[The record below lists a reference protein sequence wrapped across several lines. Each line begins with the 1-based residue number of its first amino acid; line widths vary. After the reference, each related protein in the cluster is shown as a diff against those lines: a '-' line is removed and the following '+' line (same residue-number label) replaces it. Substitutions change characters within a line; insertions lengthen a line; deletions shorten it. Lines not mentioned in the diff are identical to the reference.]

1 MDGRTKVYGVIGDP
15 VEHSMSPL
23 MHNFYAR
30 RTGKDLV
37 YVPFHVNRGTVEMA
51 VKGAFALNIQGIN
64 VTVPHK
70 QYVMKCLEA
79 IDEDA
84 LAIGAVNTLVR
95 TEHGYKG
102 YNTDGAGLKRV
113 MDEAGISITGE
124 KCILLGAGGAAKA
137 AAYILAKSGAAVV
150 YILNRSLE
158 KAAALADYINGLA
171 GREVLIP
178 LKLEEYGQIPQNEKG
193 YLAVQSTS
201 VGMHPHTEDVIIE
214 DTDFYKLIHT
224 AVDIVY
230 TPSCTKFMK
239 MVQEAGGKAINGL
252 DMLLYQGL
260 IAYELWNPDVKV
272 DKDTIDTVREMI
284 LDHLHGNT
292 RKNNV
297 IFTGFMGAG
306 KTSAGRFY
314 ASHYHMP
321 FIDTDQEIEKEA
333 GMAISRIFADKGEE
347 AFRKLET
354 QCLEKLLKTT
364 DGAVISVGGGLPLR
378 EENRELLKKL
388 GLVVYL
394 DVSPETVYKRI
405 GADVSSRP
413 MLHSDDVPARIRSL
427 LDERQPLYLKAAHMA
442 VDVNDRSLEEIAEEI
457 YQEAHK

>member
-1 MDGRTKVYGVIGDP
+1 MDGKTKVYGVMGDP
-15 VEHSMSPL
+15 IEHSMSPL
-23 MHNFYAR
+23 MHNFYAE
-30 RTGKDLV
+30 RTGTDLV

-51 VKGAFALNIQGIN
+51 VKGAFALNIQGMN

-70 QYVMKCLEA
+70 QDVMKCLEA

-84 LAIGAVNTLVR
+84 KAIGAVNTLVR

-102 YNTDGAGLKRV
+102 YNTDGAGLKRA
-113 MDEAGISITGE
+113 MDEAGISIAGE
-124 KCILLGAGGAAKA
+124 KCILIGAGGAAKA
-137 AAYILAKSGAAVV
+137 AAYILAKSGASVV
-150 YILNRSLE
+150 YILNRSVE
-158 KAAALADYINGLA
+158 KAAALADINGLM
-171 GREVLIP
+171 GRAVLIP
-178 LKLEEYGQIPQNEKG
+178 LKLEEYDQIPQEEKG
-193 YLAVQSTS
+193 YLAIQSTS

-214 DTDFYKLIHT
+214 DEAFYKLIHT

-239 MVQEAGGKAINGL
+239 MVQAAGGKAINGL

-260 IAYELWNPDVKV
+260 IAFELWNPEVKV
-272 DKDTIDTVREMI
+272 DKDTIDRIREMI

-292 RKNNV
+292 RKHNV

-306 KTSAGRFY
+306 KTSAGHFY
-314 ASHYHMP
+314 ADHYHMP

-333 GMAISRIFADKGEE
+333 GMAISQIFKEQGEE

-354 QCLEKLLKTT
+354 QCLEKLLRTT

-413 MLHSDDVPARIRSL
+413 MLHSDDVPGRIRSL
-427 LDERQPLYLKAAHMA
+427 LNERRPLYLKSAHVA
-442 VDVNDRSLEEIAEEI
+442 VDLNDRSLDAITEEI
-457 YQEAHK
+457 YREAHK

>member
-70 QYVMKCLEA
+70 QDVMKCLEA

-84 LAIGAVNTLVR
+84 LAIGAVNTLVS
-95 TEHGYKG
+95 TEHGSKG
-102 YNTDGAGLKRV
+102 YNTDGAGLKR
-113 MDEAGISITGE
+113 
-124 KCILLGAGGAAKA
+124 
-137 AAYILAKSGAAVV
+137 
-150 YILNRSLE
+150 LNRSLE

-171 GREVLIP
+171 GREVLMP

-427 LDERQPLYLKAAHMA
+427 LDERRPLYLKAAHMA

>member
-1 MDGRTKVYGVIGDP
+1 
-15 VEHSMSPL
+15 
-23 MHNFYAR
+23 
-30 RTGKDLV
+30 
-37 YVPFHVNRGTVEMA
+37 
-51 VKGAFALNIQGIN
+51 
-64 VTVPHK
+64 
-70 QYVMKCLEA
+70 
-79 IDEDA
+79 
-84 LAIGAVNTLVR
+84 
-95 TEHGYKG
+95 
-102 YNTDGAGLKRV
+102 
-113 MDEAGISITGE
+113 
-124 KCILLGAGGAAKA
+124 
-137 AAYILAKSGAAVV
+137 
-150 YILNRSLE
+150 
-158 KAAALADYINGLA
+158 
-171 GREVLIP
+171 
-178 LKLEEYGQIPQNEKG
+178 
-193 YLAVQSTS
+193 
-201 VGMHPHTEDVIIE
+201 
-214 DTDFYKLIHT
+214 
-224 AVDIVY
+224 
-230 TPSCTKFMK
+230 
-239 MVQEAGGKAINGL
+239 
-252 DMLLYQGL
+252 MLLYQGL

-347 AFRKLET
+347 VFRKLET

-364 DGAVISVGGGLPLR
+364 DGAVISVDGGLPLR

-394 DVSPETVYKRI
+394 DVSAGDCLQAYR
-405 GADVSSRP
+405 ADVSSRP

-427 LDERQPLYLKAAHMA
+427 LDERRPLYLKAAHMA
-442 VDVNDRSLEEIAEEI
+442 VDVNDRSLEDIAEEI

>member
-1 MDGRTKVYGVIGDP
+1 MDGRTKVYGVMGDP
-15 VEHSMSPL
+15 IEHSMSPL

-37 YVPFHVNRGTVEMA
+37 YVPFHVNQGTVEMA

-70 QYVMKCLEA
+70 QDVMKCLES

-102 YNTDGAGLKRV
+102 YNTDGAGLKRA

-150 YILNRSLE
+150 YILNRSVE
-158 KAAALADYINGLA
+158 KAAALADYINGLVGCA
-171 GREVLIP
+171 VLIP
-178 LKLEEYGQIPQNEKG
+178 LKLEEYDQIPQEEKG
-193 YLAVQSTS
+193 YLAIQSTS
-201 VGMHPHTEDVIIE
+201 VGMHPHVDDVIIE
-214 DTDFYKLIHT
+214 DEAFYKLIHT

-239 MVQEAGGKAINGL
+239 MVQAAGGRAMNGL

-284 LDHLHGNT
+284 LDHLHGNV
-292 RKNNV
+292 RK
-297 IFTGFMGAG
+297 IM
-306 KTSAGRFY
+306 
-314 ASHYHMP
+314 
-321 FIDTDQEIEKEA
+321 
-333 GMAISRIFADKGEE
+333 
-347 AFRKLET
+347 
-354 QCLEKLLKTT
+354 
-364 DGAVISVGGGLPLR
+364 
-378 EENRELLKKL
+378 
-388 GLVVYL
+388 
-394 DVSPETVYKRI
+394 
-405 GADVSSRP
+405 
-413 MLHSDDVPARIRSL
+413 
-427 LDERQPLYLKAAHMA
+427 
-442 VDVNDRSLEEIAEEI
+442 
-457 YQEAHK
+457 